1 MSISR
6 LDCDIFRGSEV
17 PADLS
22 GFVALNPG
30 PAQARAVFAGT
41 TAVAEGI
48 GSQVA
53 YRLGLEYFVK
63 GVLDAVPASQ
73 LLPDE
78 DAVTRVVENAFRIAN
93 SSVYNFGHRLAAGGR
108 MAASM
113 VACVVDG
120 RHLVCGRVGFASVY
134 LFREGQLFPLFPND
148 DVDTSIL
155 GDISEELVAAPD
167 QRFSY
172 IGSHAIVDVNIASVN
187 LEPLDTIISFS
198 RPLTSLNETLLF
210 QYLEMT
216 AEGQRAASFS
226 QSARRADDLCLDV
239 FTEPDLVS
247 FCCLL
252 SIGPDA
258 IYCSKVVK

>member
-6 LDCDIFRGSEV
+6 LDCDIFRGNEV
-17 PADLS
+17 PADSS

-73 LLPDE
+73 PLSDE
-78 DAVTRVVENAFRIAN
+78 DAVTRVVENAFRTAN

-113 VACVVDG
+113 IACIVDG

-172 IGSHAIVDVNIASVN
+172 IGSHAIVDVNIASVH
-187 LEPLDTIISFS
+187 LEPLDTIVSFS

-216 AEGQRAASFS
+216 AEGHRGASFS
-226 QSARRADDLCLDV
+226 QSVRRAEDLCLDV

-252 SIGPDA
+252 SMGPDA
-258 IYCSKVVK
+258 IYCSKVVE